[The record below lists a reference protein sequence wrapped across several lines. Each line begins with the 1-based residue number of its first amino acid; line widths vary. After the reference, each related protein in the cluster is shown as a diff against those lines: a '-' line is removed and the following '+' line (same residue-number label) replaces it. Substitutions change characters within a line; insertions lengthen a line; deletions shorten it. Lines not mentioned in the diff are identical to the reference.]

1 MHKFQVK
8 GTQILNLLSQAKY
21 FLVLIGY
28 LAFVSSKGTH
38 NSDNFVMWISDFLD
52 GNFFPLYHTVPYQ
65 GVLASESLMVPYPP
79 LSLYILGVVAKAIVF
94 FVGNSSSAILIA
106 TNLTSI
112 IFTFMT
118 AALLAFLGRTYSI
131 MSPVLYLL
139 TPVVFL
145 ISPILGYQDSIMS
158 FFVLAAFIAAEKQS
172 WALSAAMA
180 AMAVLTKQLAVMPIF
195 GLGLIVLLTLQWRI
209 IIRFTITFLLIS
221 TTILSPFILTGTLP
235 AYFRAQGLAS
245 VHTMMSAQNPN
256 VPWLI
261 GQISKIIDHGILNA
275 ESYSALPLR
284 IANDNLRQLLYLTFG
299 AFSALFILFWFFHW
313 MRKMEGIQISPIF
326 AGALAISSYNLFSFG
341 VHENHAFMLMPI
353 LFALA
358 GRGQHRR
365 IYFLAT
371 TSLAI
376 NLFATNGLGRSFPS
390 VPVASYE
397 SGPIYALA
405 SVICLMLYCSAVWEL
420 WKTGPI
426 HQSGSCRNHPRLYC
440 RIPPC
445 V

>member
-1 MHKFQVK
+1 MHKFHVQ
-8 GTQILNLLSQAKY
+8 GTQILNLLSQTKY

-38 NSDNFVMWISDFLD
+38 NSDNFVMWISDFLN

-79 LSLYILGVVAKAIVF
+79 LSLYILGVVAKVIVF
-94 FVGNSSSAILIA
+94 FAGDSSNAILIA

-118 AALLAFLGRTYSI
+118 AALLAFLGRTNSI

-158 FFVLAAFIAAEKQS
+158 FFVLAAFIAAEKKS

-221 TTILSPFILTGTLP
+221 ATILSPFILTGTLP

-261 GQISKIIDHGILNA
+261 GQISRIIEHGIFNA

-284 IANDNLRQLLYLTFG
+284 IVNDNLRQFLYLSFG
-299 AFSALFILFWFFHW
+299 ASSALFILFWIFYW
-313 MRKMEGIQISPIF
+313 MKKLDGLQISPIF

-353 LFALA
+353 LFAVV
-358 GRGQHRR
+358 GNRQNRR
-365 IYFLAT
+365 IYVLAST
-371 TSLAI
+371 ALAI
-376 NLFATNGLGRSFPS
+376 NLIATSGLGRSLPS
-390 VPVASYE
+390 VPVLIYE
-397 SGPIYALA
+397 SGFLYSLVSI
-405 SVICLMLYCSAVWEL
+405 ICLVLYTLALWEL
-420 WKTGPI
+420 WKTRPTLQPLPGK
-426 HQSGSCRNHPRLYC
+426 NHPLL
-440 RIPPC
+440 
-445 V
+445 

>member
-1 MHKFQVK
+1 MRKFQAK
-8 GTQILNLLSQAKY
+8 GTQILNLLSQTKY
-21 FLVLIGY
+21 FFVLIGY

-38 NSDNFVMWISDFLD
+38 NSDNFVMWISGFLD

-79 LSLYILGVVAKAIVF
+79 LSLYILGVVAKVIVF
-94 FVGNSSSAILIA
+94 FAGDSSNAILIA

-118 AALLAFLGRTYSI
+118 AALLAFLGRTNSI

-158 FFVLAAFIAAEKQS
+158 FFVLAAFIAAEKKS

-195 GLGLIVLLTLQWRI
+195 GLGLIILLTLQWRI

-261 GQISKIIDHGILNA
+261 GQISRIIDHGIFNA

-284 IANDNLRQLLYLTFG
+284 IVNDNLRQFLYLSFG
-299 AFSALFILFWFFHW
+299 AFSALFILFWFFYW
-313 MRKMEGIQISPIF
+313 MKKLDGFQISPIF

-353 LFALA
+353 LFAVVGNRQNRKIYVLA
-358 GRGQHRR
+358 ST
-365 IYFLAT
+365 A
-371 TSLAI
+371 LAI
-376 NLFATNGLGRSFPS
+376 NLIATSGLGRSLPS
-390 VPVASYE
+390 VPVLIYE
-397 SGPIYALA
+397 SGFLYSLVSI
-405 SVICLMLYCSAVWEL
+405 ICLILYTLALWEL
-420 WKTGPI
+420 WKTRPALQPLPGK
-426 HQSGSCRNHPRLYC
+426 NHPLL
-440 RIPPC
+440 
-445 V
+445 

>member
-1 MHKFQVK
+1 MRKFQAK
-8 GTQILNLLSQAKY
+8 GTQILNLLSQTKY
-21 FLVLIGY
+21 FFVLIGY

-38 NSDNFVMWISDFLD
+38 NSDNFVMWISGFLD
-52 GNFFPLYHTVPYQ
+52 GNFFSLYHTVPYQ

-79 LSLYILGVVAKAIVF
+79 LSLYILGVVAKVIVF
-94 FVGNSSSAILIA
+94 FAGDSSNAILIA

-118 AALLAFLGRTYSI
+118 AALLAFLGRTNSI

-158 FFVLAAFIAAEKQS
+158 FFVLAAFIAAEKKS

-195 GLGLIVLLTLQWRI
+195 GLGLIILLTLQWRI

-221 TTILSPFILTGTLP
+221 ATILSPFILTGTLP

-261 GQISKIIDHGILNA
+261 GQISRIIDHGIFNA

-284 IANDNLRQLLYLTFG
+284 IGNDNLRQFLYLSFG
-299 AFSALFILFWFFHW
+299 AFSALFILFWFFYW
-313 MRKMEGIQISPIF
+313 MKKLDGFQISPIF

-353 LFALA
+353 LFAVV
-358 GRGQHRR
+358 GNRQNRK
-365 IYFLAT
+365 IYVFAST
-371 TSLAI
+371 ALAI
-376 NLFATNGLGRSFPS
+376 NLIATSGLGRSLPS
-390 VPVASYE
+390 VPVLIYE
-397 SGPIYALA
+397 SGFLYCLV
-405 SVICLMLYCSAVWEL
+405 SMICLVLYTLALWEL
-420 WKTGPI
+420 WKTRPTLQPLPGKNLP
-426 HQSGSCRNHPRLYC
+426 LL
-440 RIPPC
+440 
-445 V
+445 

>member
-1 MHKFQVK
+1 MRKFQAK
-8 GTQILNLLSQAKY
+8 GTQIPNLLSQTKY
-21 FLVLIGY
+21 FFVLIGY

-38 NSDNFVMWISDFLD
+38 NSDNFVMWISGFLD
-52 GNFFPLYHTVPYQ
+52 GNFFSLYHTVPYQ

-79 LSLYILGVVAKAIVF
+79 LSLYILGVVAKVIVF
-94 FVGNSSSAILIA
+94 FAGDSSNAILIA

-118 AALLAFLGRTYSI
+118 AALLAFLGRTNSI

-158 FFVLAAFIAAEKQS
+158 FFVLAAFIAAEKKS

-195 GLGLIVLLTLQWRI
+195 GLGLIILLTLQWRI

-261 GQISKIIDHGILNA
+261 GHVSRIIDHGIFNA

-284 IANDNLRQLLYLTFG
+284 IVNDNLRQFLYLSFG
-299 AFSALFILFWFFHW
+299 AFSALFILFWFFYW
-313 MRKMEGIQISPIF
+313 MKKLDGFQISPIF

-353 LFALA
+353 LFAVVGNRQNRKIYVLA
-358 GRGQHRR
+358 ST
-365 IYFLAT
+365 A
-371 TSLAI
+371 LAI
-376 NLFATNGLGRSFPS
+376 NLIATSGLGRSLPS
-390 VPVASYE
+390 VPVLIYE
-397 SGPIYALA
+397 SGFLYSLVSI
-405 SVICLMLYCSAVWEL
+405 ICLILYTLALWEL
-420 WKTGPI
+420 WKTRPALQPLPGK
-426 HQSGSCRNHPRLYC
+426 NHPLL
-440 RIPPC
+440 
-445 V
+445 

>member
-1 MHKFQVK
+1 MRKFQAK
-8 GTQILNLLSQAKY
+8 GTQILNLLSQTKY

-38 NSDNFVMWISDFLD
+38 NSDNFVMWISDFLN

-79 LSLYILGVVAKAIVF
+79 LSLYILGVVAKVIVF
-94 FVGNSSSAILIA
+94 FAGDSSNAILIA

-118 AALLAFLGRTYSI
+118 AALLAFLGRTNSI

-158 FFVLAAFIAAEKQS
+158 FFVLAAFIAAEKKS

-180 AMAVLTKQLAVMPIF
+180 AMAILTKQLAVMPIF

-221 TTILSPFILTGTLP
+221 ATILSPFILTGTLP

-261 GQISKIIDHGILNA
+261 GQISRIIDHGIFNV

-284 IANDNLRQLLYLTFG
+284 IVNDTLRQFLYLSFG
-299 AFSALFILFWFFHW
+299 AFSALFILFWFFYW
-313 MRKMEGIQISPIF
+313 MKKLDGFQISPIF

-353 LFALA
+353 LFAVVGNRQNRKIYVLA
-358 GRGQHRR
+358 ST
-365 IYFLAT
+365 A
-371 TSLAI
+371 LAI
-376 NLFATNGLGRSFPS
+376 NLIATSGLGRSLPS
-390 VPVASYE
+390 VPVLIYE
-397 SGPIYALA
+397 SGFLYSLVSI
-405 SVICLMLYCSAVWEL
+405 ICLVLYTLALWEL
-420 WKTGPI
+420 WKTRPTLQPLPGK
-426 HQSGSCRNHPRLYC
+426 NHPLL
-440 RIPPC
+440 
-445 V
+445 

>member
-1 MHKFQVK
+1 MHKLQAK
-8 GTQILNLLSQAKY
+8 GTQILNLFSQTKY
-21 FLVLIGY
+21 FFVLIGY

-38 NSDNFVMWISDFLD
+38 NSDNFVMWISGFLD
-52 GNFFPLYHTVPYQ
+52 GDFFPLYHTVPYQ

-79 LSLYILGVVAKAIVF
+79 LSLYILGVVAKVIVF
-94 FVGNSSSAILIA
+94 FAGDSSNAILIA

-118 AALLAFLGRTYSI
+118 AGLLAFLGRTYSI

-158 FFVLAAFIAAEKQS
+158 FFVLAAFIAAEKKS

-221 TTILSPFILTGTLP
+221 ATILSPFILTGTLP

-261 GQISKIIDHGILNA
+261 GQISRIIDHGIFNA

-284 IANDNLRQLLYLTFG
+284 IVNDNLRQFLYLSFG
-299 AFSALFILFWFFHW
+299 AFSALFILFWFFYW
-313 MRKMEGIQISPIF
+313 MKKLDGFQISPIF

-353 LFALA
+353 LFAVVGNRQNRKIYVLA
-358 GRGQHRR
+358 ST
-365 IYFLAT
+365 A
-371 TSLAI
+371 LAI
-376 NLFATNGLGRSFPS
+376 NLIATSGLGRSLPS
-390 VPVASYE
+390 VPVLIYE
-397 SGPIYALA
+397 SGFLYCLV
-405 SVICLMLYCSAVWEL
+405 SMICLVLYTLALWEL
-420 WKTGPI
+420 WKTRPTLQPLPGK
-426 HQSGSCRNHPRLYC
+426 NHPLL
-440 RIPPC
+440 
-445 V
+445 